1 MTREALTPPG
11 RRFTIISA
19 LGIVEILAWGS
30 SYYLSAII
38 AQHISSEMGWP
49 TAWAV
54 GGMAVGSLTAGLISP
69 RIGTLITVH
78 GGRRTMAGGCL
89 VLASGLALL
98 GLSVNLASFLLA
110 WMVIGFGMS
119 ASLYNAAFSTLGRI
133 FGDGARPAISTLT
146 LFGGFAST
154 VCWPFSTLLLET
166 YGWRATCFSYALIH
180 TLLSV
185 PLILLALPKESPPPS
200 VPRRDTIT
208 AAIPPSPAPRHRLTF
223 PILAIVLVGGE
234 ITSSILSV
242 HLITMLTERGH
253 SLAVAVSIGM
263 VLGPAQ
269 VGARILEMTLGA
281 RIHPIW
287 TLIVAACLT
296 ATGLFL
302 LCVDFSIPGAALLCY
317 GAGNGIWSIA
327 KGTLPLALFGPDQYP
342 VMMGRLA
349 RPALLAQAA
358 APTLGAVV
366 LANAGVTSAL
376 AMMVCIA
383 VTGLSLALVLKRISV
398 P

>member
-1 MTREALTPPG
+1 MIGKSIISPRE
-11 RRFTIISA
+11 RYTIVSA

-38 AQHISSEMGWP
+38 AQEVASEMGWP
-49 TAWAV
+49 IVWAV

-69 RIGTLITVH
+69 RTGRLIAVY

-89 VLASGLALL
+89 VLAAGLALL
-98 GLSVNLASFLLA
+98 GLSINLTSFILA
-110 WMVIGFGMS
+110 WTVIGFGMS

-133 FGDGARPAISTLT
+133 FGDRARPVISTLT

-166 YGWRATCFSYALIH
+166 YGWRATCFSYAVIH

-185 PLILLALPKESPPPS
+185 PLVLLALPKENLHPS
-200 VPRRDTIT
+200 VPRSDTIT
-208 AAIPPSPAPRHRLTF
+208 AAAPLSSAPIHRLTF
-223 PILAIVLVGGE
+223 PILAMVLVGGD
-234 ITSSILSV
+234 IISSILAV
-242 HLITMLTERGH
+242 HLITILTERGYA
-253 SLAVAVSIGM
+253 LATAVSLGM
-263 VLGPAQ
+263 LFGPAQ
-269 VGARILEMTLGA
+269 VGARILEMILGA
-281 RIHPIW
+281 RVHPIW

-296 ATGLFL
+296 ATGVFL
-302 LCVDFSIPGAALLCY
+302 LCIDFSIPAVALLCY

-327 KGTLPLALFGPDQYP
+327 KGTLPLALFGRDQYP

-349 RPALLAQAA
+349 RPALIAQAV

-366 LANAGVTSAL
+366 LDHAGVTSVL
-376 AMMVCIA
+376 AFMVCIT